1 MPLRP
6 ISPNTQA
13 QYEKAIARGL
23 SDSEASRRL
32 LRAALRRQ
40 ALEQGA
46 DPEIATGSV
55 PPPRYQIKRLP
66 EFMSEAEALAYEDAA
81 RQLPL
86 GAQEMALLPL
96 ALGLR
101 AASALG
107 LERKAVEQALDPAH
121 ARAGLLLV
129 LLKRGKESL
138 INVRKAQGLLERL
151 LLAPRAKGR
160 PRLNG
165 GAKTGSARWT
175 RAGEIL
181 SPAQPITQY
190 HLLHD
195 LVRDT
200 GRAAGI
206 ERPISPHDL
215 RHAFA
220 SRLLRDGATI
230 ADIQHALGH
239 ENPQTTLIYLHA
251 DPGRAGEFMRQF

>member
-13 QYEKAIARGL
+13 QYEKAITRGL
-23 SDSEASRRL
+23 SDSESSRRL

-46 DPEIATGSV
+46 DPEIAANSV

-81 RQLPL
+81 RRLPH

-107 LERKAVEQALDPAH
+107 LERRSVEQALDPTH

-129 LLKRGKESL
+129 LLKRGKEGL
-138 INVRKAQGLLERL
+138 VRCGKAQGLLVRL
-151 LLAPRAKGR
+151 LEAPRAKGR
-160 PRLNG
+160 PRLNA
-165 GAKTGSARWT
+165 GAKTPSRWT

-220 SRLLRDGATI
+220 SRMLRDGATI